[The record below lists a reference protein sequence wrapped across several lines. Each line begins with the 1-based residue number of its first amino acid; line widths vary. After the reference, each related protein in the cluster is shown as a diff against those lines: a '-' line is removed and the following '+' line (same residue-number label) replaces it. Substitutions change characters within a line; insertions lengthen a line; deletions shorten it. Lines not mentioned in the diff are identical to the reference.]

1 MAKKETKPV
10 SDATLVTSLDTQRIL
25 LVDPSGSVQQI
36 TPENLRASVLD
47 GVNLDAMFDN
57 IFVMYHAASGD
68 YPRFVKPHKW
78 GVLQSGGE
86 IASGVM
92 IIEGGKALV
101 VSPTEATGLH
111 WSSAAISGGG
121 VTTSDITT
129 AIMDWQ
135 GKANTASQVAAS
147 KADAITNTASYA
159 PGFCNLYTRPNGNGN
174 GLTAGKWW
182 LPSAGELA
190 MIYANMLKINY
201 ALSFIAG
208 SMPLVEGTYW
218 SSTEYSAAFAWYL
231 AFSTGYLYRH
241 DKALYAPRVRPVSAL
256 QL

>member
-47 GVNLDAMFDN
+47 GVNLDAIFDN
-57 IFVMYHAASGD
+57 VFILYHAADGD
-68 YPRFVKPHKW
+68 YPRFVKPFKW
-78 GVLQSGGE
+78 PSLQSGGE
-86 IASGVM
+86 VASGIM
-92 IIEGGKALV
+92 IIEEGKALV
-101 VSPTEATGLH
+101 VSPTEATGLY

-201 ALSFIAG
+201 AGSFIAG
-208 SMPLVEGTYW
+208 FEPLGEAAYW
-218 SSTEYSAAFAWYL
+218 SSTEGSASLAWNLRFYSGLLPRYGK
-231 AFSTGYLYRH
+231 STY
-241 DKALYAPRVRPVSAL
+241 ALRVRPVSAL

>member
-47 GVNLDAMFDN
+47 GVNLDAIFDN
-57 IFVMYHAASGD
+57 VFILYHAADGD
-68 YPRFVKPHKW
+68 YPRFVKPFKW
-78 GVLQSGGE
+78 PSLQSGGE
-86 IASGVM
+86 VASGIM

-101 VSPTEATGLH
+101 VSPTEATGLY

-182 LPSAGELA
+182 LPSAGELS

-201 ALSFIAG
+201 AGSFIAG
-208 SMPLVEGTYW
+208 FEPLAEAAYW
-218 SSTEYSAAFAWYL
+218 SSTEYSAANAWNLLFNSGSLFRGTKSTL
-231 AFSTGYLYRH
+231 AR
-241 DKALYAPRVRPVSAL
+241 RVRPVSAL

>member
-1 MAKKETKPV
+1 MKKVKL
-10 SDATLVTSLDTQRIL
+10 SSLMPGIKEAVLQG
-25 LVDPSGSVQQI
+25 VD
-36 TPENLRASVLD
+36 
-47 GVNLDAMFDN
+47 LDAMFDN
-57 IFVMYHAASGD
+57 VFILYHAASGD
-68 YPRFVKPHKW
+68 YPRFVKPFMW
-78 GVLQSGGE
+78 PSLQSGGE
-86 IASGVM
+86 VASGIM
-92 IIEGGKALV
+92 IMEGGKALV
-101 VSPTEATGLH
+101 VSPTEATGLY

-135 GKANTASQVAAS
+135 GKANTASQIAAS

-182 LPSAGELA
+182 LPSAGELS

-201 ALSFIAG
+201 AGSFIAG
-208 SMPLVEGTYW
+208 FEPLVESVYW
-218 SSTEYSAAFAWYL
+218 SSTEYSASAEWVLNFTSGILNRFNKSSNAI
-231 AFSTGYLYRH
+231 
-241 DKALYAPRVRPVSAL
+241 RVRPVSAL

>member
-1 MAKKETKPV
+1 MKKKKLSQVMEQIKSGV
-10 SDATLVTSLDTQRIL
+10 IGDADIDSISDGIFIL
-25 LVDPSGSVQQI
+25 
-36 TPENLRASVLD
+36 
-47 GVNLDAMFDN
+47 
-57 IFVMYHAASGD
+57 YHDASGD
-68 YPRFVKPHKW
+68 YPRFVKPFKW
-78 GVLQSGGE
+78 PSLQSGGE
-86 IASGVM
+86 VASGIM

-101 VSPTEATGLH
+101 VSPTEATGLY

-147 KADAITNTASYA
+147 TPEAITNTASYA

-182 LPSAGELA
+182 LPSAGELS

-201 ALSFIAG
+201 AGSFIAG
-208 SMPLVEGTYW
+208 FEPLVEAAYW
-218 SSTEYSAAFAWYL
+218 SSTEVSATYAWRLYFNSGTLSRNSKSTL
-231 AFSTGYLYRH
+231 AH
-241 DKALYAPRVRPVSAL
+241 RVRPVSAL

>member
-1 MAKKETKPV
+1 M
-10 SDATLVTSLDTQRIL
+10 VTQMGDRSAF
-25 LVDPSGSVQQI
+25 LVDPQGSAARI
-36 TPENLRASVLD
+36 SKSNLRSEILD
-47 GVNLDAMFDN
+47 GVSTDAIFDN
-57 IFVMYHAASGD
+57 IFILYHDASGD
-68 YPRFVKPHKW
+68 YPRFVKPFKW
-78 GVLQSGGE
+78 PSLQSGGE
-86 IASGVM
+86 VASGIM

-101 VSPTEATGLH
+101 VSPTGATGLY

-135 GKANTASQVAAS
+135 GEANTASQVAAS
-147 KADAITNTASYA
+147 TPEAITNTASYA

-182 LPSAGELA
+182 LPSAGELS

-201 ALSFIAG
+201 AGSFIAG
-208 SMPLVEGTYW
+208 FEPLVEAAYW
-218 SSTEYSAAFAWYL
+218 SSTETSATYVWYL
-231 AFSTGYLYRH
+231 NFNSGLLGRYIKTSNAY
-241 DKALYAPRVRPVSAL
+241 RVRPVSAL